1 MIIDFGKRAH
11 DHNFESDW
19 IVRSLLDDDF
29 YKFLMARAILESPYR
44 DVPVTF
50 ELINR
55 SKRVKL
61 AELIDLAEL
70 RRQLDHAREL
80 RFKRSELVWLAG
92 NTFYGTRGIF
102 GPAFI
107 EWLSTFQ
114 LPDYRMEVADGQ
126 IRLTFEGPWAAV
138 SLWEIHALGIVN
150 ELKTRAGLAGMS
162 ESELDILYA
171 RAKVRLWE
179 KIDRLRGVP
188 GLSIADFGTRRRHGF
203 LWQDYAV
210 QVMAAELGPA
220 FIGTSNALIA
230 FRHDLEAI
238 GTNAHELPMVLAT
251 LAENERELKAAQYKV
266 LELWQQTYGPV
277 LRIMLPDTFG
287 TTQFLADAP
296 DWVADWT
303 GIRVDSKDPFV
314 AGEEYIDWLKS
325 RGRDPRERR
334 ILFSDGLDAGPILAL
349 HASFGGRILG
359 ERDPASFTT
368 AADFLDPEAWRP
380 EPRTKVGF
388 GWGTLLTN
396 DFRDCHPRGSHALDP
411 ISVVCKVTAANGRPA
426 VKLSDNYAKAT
437 GPAAEV
443 ERYRAVFG
451 TRGIMNVPVVV

>member
-1 MIIDFGKRAH
+1 MIVNFAKRAH

-55 SKRVKL
+55 SKRVRL
-61 AELIDLAEL
+61 AEIIDLDEL
-70 RRQLDHAREL
+70 RAQLDHARGL
-80 RFKRSELVWLAG
+80 CFKKSELVWLAG
-92 NTFYGTRGIF
+92 NSFYGTRGIF
-102 GPAFI
+102 DPGFI
-107 EWLSTFQ
+107 DWLTAYQ
-114 LPDYRMEVADGQ
+114 LPDYRLEVADGQ
-126 IRLTFEGPWAAV
+126 IRLTFEGPWPEV

-203 LWQDYAV
+203 LWQDYVV

-251 LAENERELKAAQYKV
+251 LAEDEAGIKAAQYKV
-266 LELWQQTYGPV
+266 LELWQRTYGPV

-296 DWVADWT
+296 GWVADWT

-314 AGEEYIDWLKS
+314 AGEEYIDWLKA
-325 RGRDPRERR
+325 RGRDPREKR
-334 ILFSDGLDAGPILAL
+334 ILFSDGLDVGSILAL
-349 HASFGGRILG
+349 HARFGGRILG

-368 AADFLDPEAWRP
+368 AADFQDLAAWRP
-380 EPRTKVGF
+380 EPAIKAGF

-396 DFRDCHPRGSHALDP
+396 DFRGCHPRGGSLLDP
-411 ISVVCKVTAANGRPA
+411 ISLVCKVTAANGRPA

-437 GPAAEV
+437 GPAEAV
-443 ERYRAVFG
+443 ARYRAIFG
-451 TRGIMNVPVVV
+451 TRGLSNLPVEV

>member
-1 MIIDFGKRAH
+1 MIVNFAKRAH

-44 DVPVTF
+44 DVPVRF

-61 AELIDLAEL
+61 AELIDLDEL
-70 RRQLDHAREL
+70 IAQLDHARTL
-80 RFKRSELVWLAG
+80 RFKKSELVWLAG
-92 NTFYGTRGIF
+92 NTFYGIHGIF
-102 GPAFI
+102 DATFI
-107 EWLSTFQ
+107 DWLTGFR
-114 LPDYRMEVADGQ
+114 LPDYRIEVADGQ
-126 IRLTFEGPWAAV
+126 ARLTFEGPWPEV
-138 SLWEIHALGIVN
+138 SLWEIHALGIVS
-150 ELKTRAGLAGMS
+150 ELKTRAGLAGMT

-203 LWQDYAV
+203 LWQDYVV

-251 LAENERELKAAQYKV
+251 LAEDEGELKAAQYKV
-266 LELWQQTYGPV
+266 LELWQRTYGPV

-303 GIRVDSKDPFV
+303 GVRVDSKDPFV
-314 AGEEYIDWLKS
+314 AGEEYIDWLEA
-325 RGRDPRERR
+325 RGRDPREKR

-359 ERDPASFTT
+359 ERDPASFAA
-368 AADFLDPEAWRP
+368 AADFRDPGAWRP
-380 EPRTKVGF
+380 EPRAKVGF

-396 DFRDCHPRGSHALDP
+396 DFRDCHPRGSQALDP
-411 ISVVCKVTAANGRPA
+411 ISLVCKVSAANGRPA

-437 GPAAEV
+437 GPAAELA
-443 ERYRAVFG
+443 RYRAVFG
-451 TRGIMNVPVVV
+451 THGLANLPVTV